1 MVSEP
6 GFYPVYTPAHME
18 PSSAAMDIVQ
28 RTENMIFD
36 RALNQR
42 KASFFFRVRQT
53 AEICRW
59 LAESFDA
66 CAVELPIVQL
76 FSEIFGKFELC
87 GTELFTSFV
96 LKTFD

>member
-42 KASFFFRVRQT
+42 KALFFPSSTDRR
-53 AEICRW
+53 
-59 LAESFDA
+59 D
-66 CAVELPIVQL
+66 LPMV
-76 FSEIFGKFELC
+76 GRKF
-87 GTELFTSFV
+87 
-96 LKTFD
+96 

>member
-42 KASFFFRVRQT
+42 KALF
-53 AEICRW
+53 
-59 LAESFDA
+59 
-66 CAVELPIVQL
+66 
-76 FSEIFGKFELC
+76 FSEIVRPPRFADGWPK
-87 GTELFTSFV
+87 V
-96 LKTFD
+96 LTHAR